1 MEFRVKNRRPLA
13 GIHVLVVDD
22 DDDARDVFT
31 TVLTFL
37 GALTTAR
44 GSASSA
50 LGVLSLVTPDVIV
63 TDLMMPH
70 RDGHWL
76 LEQVRASAR
85 GIPVVAVTGNK
96 YADLS
101 AFDAGAYKPV
111 DLEQLAD
118 VILDAVLP
126 RRNSR

>member
-1 MEFRVKNRRPLA
+1 MELSVKSRRPLA

-22 DDDARDVFT
+22 DDDARDVFS

-70 RDGHWL
+70 RDGYWL
-76 LEQVRASAR
+76 LAQVRASER
-85 GIPVVAVTGNK
+85 GIPVIAVTGNK

-101 AFDAGAYKPV
+101 AFDGGAYKPV
-111 DLEQLAD
+111 DLEQLTD
-118 VILDAVLP
+118 VILDAVVP
-126 RRNSR
+126 RRQSR